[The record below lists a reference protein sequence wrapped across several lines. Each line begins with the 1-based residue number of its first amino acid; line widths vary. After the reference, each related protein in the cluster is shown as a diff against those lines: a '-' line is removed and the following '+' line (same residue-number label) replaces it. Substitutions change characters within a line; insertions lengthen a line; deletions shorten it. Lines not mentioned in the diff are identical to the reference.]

1 MSVIDLDEL
10 LKEISP
16 DQPCGENLEYD
27 PALQELETLVQGK
40 PETQFGEAEEPD
52 WRDIRNKSTEIF
64 ARTKDL
70 RVTLHLSLALLQ
82 MEGIP
87 GLRDGLSLMLA
98 LLEKYWDQVHPTV
111 DPDDPE
117 DYLERV
123 NVIASIAVTTFGDPY
138 KFLARL
144 REAPLCNSRQFGR
157 FGLRD
162 LQLAKGEISLP
173 EDSDATPPELAAIS
187 AAFQD
192 TDSEELQETAAALQ
206 ESLDCVDKIDQ
217 LVTERTGASQ
227 APDLSGLKKAF
238 SEILSQT
245 QEFLPSASSADEAPE
260 QPGAPEAG
268 TSEATAPAAA
278 APRISGEIT
287 SREDVVTALGKIDK
301 YYRQCE
307 PGSPVPFLLEWAKR
321 LVDKN
326 FLEIIEDLS
335 QDGLEQFRTIVGV
348 KVDSDDD

>member
-162 LQLAKGEISLP
+162 LQLAKGDLSLP
-173 EDSDATPPELAAIS
+173 EGSDAAPPQLAAIS

-192 TDSEELQETAAALQ
+192 TDLEELKETAAALQ
-206 ESLDCVDKIDQ
+206 ESLECVNKIDQ

-227 APDLSGLKKAF
+227 APDLSGLEKAF
-238 SEILSQT
+238 SEILNQT
-245 QEFLPSASSADEAPE
+245 QEFLPSAASADGGPE
-260 QPGAPEAG
+260 QAGAEEAG
-268 TSEATAPAAA
+268 SSDAPAVAA

-287 SREDVVTALGKIDK
+287 SREDVVTALEKIDK
-301 YYRQCE
+301 YYQQCE
-307 PGSPVPFLLEWAKR
+307 PGSPVPFLLQWAKR